1 METFQRF
8 EKKYL
13 LNDEQYAS
21 LMEQMKEHIVPDK
34 FYQTMIRSLYYDTD
48 DHELVRRSIEKPE
61 YKEKLR
67 ARSYGDSKGNDEVFV
82 ELKKKYDGIVYK
94 RRTQVCCKDVLND
107 ITTCHFKDSQV
118 GKEILYA
125 LNYYGKLSPSIYIGC
140 KRT

>member
-21 LMEQMKEHIVPDK
+21 LMEQMKEHIVPDR

-82 ELKKKYDGIVYK
+82 ELKKKYDKKPWQKNGSGSLDSNNAY
-94 RRTQVCCKDVLND
+94 VCRGTYSFCR
-107 ITTCHFKDSQV
+107 S
-118 GKEILYA
+118 
-125 LNYYGKLSPSIYIGC
+125 S
-140 KRT
+140 